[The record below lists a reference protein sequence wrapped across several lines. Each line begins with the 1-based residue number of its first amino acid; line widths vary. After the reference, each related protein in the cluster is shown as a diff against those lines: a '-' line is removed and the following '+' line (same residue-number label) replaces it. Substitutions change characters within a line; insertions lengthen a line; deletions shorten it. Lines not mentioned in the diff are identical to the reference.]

1 MLIKPDVLLTSTV
14 PVAVFIL
21 GVAAGLE
28 VMSYRMLL
36 VMSVISFGVLVAS
49 YGEIDINWIGVV
61 YQMGGVVAEALRL
74 IFMEILVK
82 RKGRK
87 LNPISIMYYV
97 SPCRCVINSLKLYN
111 IFFHCMLKRLVV
123 FVHANQICKFFVVL
137 SACSSH
143 GFFWRCQRWMLRGHG
158 VFNLS
163 CSRSTLSVLLL

>member
-1 MLIKPDVLLTSTV
+1 M

-21 GVAAGLE
+21 GVIAGLE

-49 YGEIDINWIGVV
+49 YGEIDINWIGVI

-97 SPCRCVINSLKLYN
+97 SPCRYVINSLKLDTV
-111 IFFHCMLKRLVV
+111 FFRCMLNRQVV
-123 FVHANQICKFFVVL
+123 FLQANKICKFYVVL

-143 GFFWRCQRWMLRGHG
+143 GYFWKCQRWMLRSHG

-163 CSRSTLSVLLL
+163 CSRSTLFVLLL